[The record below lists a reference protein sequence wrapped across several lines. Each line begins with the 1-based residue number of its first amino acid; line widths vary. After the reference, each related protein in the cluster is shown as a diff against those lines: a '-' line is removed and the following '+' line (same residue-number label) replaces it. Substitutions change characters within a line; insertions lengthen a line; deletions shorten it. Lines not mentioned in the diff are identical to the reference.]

1 MKILI
6 VGYGS
11 IADELVKSDSTNQF
25 YGIKRSIDRNRPNLE
40 LYEGNYTNGIDA
52 KILQLQPDI
61 VLFFPKT
68 LGTSPDEYKKAYLEP
83 LEIFQKN
90 FKNALKVFISSTRV
104 FKGYAN
110 VNVDERTEP
119 LPTDEQGHIIYQ
131 YEKIALSLNN
141 SYLLRL
147 GGLISK
153 NKNYVRDIL
162 DNKSIKHNKYINAI
176 HICDVAGAI
185 SRVVSGQTNE
195 KILNLVM
202 PIKIQFSDLDT
213 QKEGTPLNAHIQS
226 IHYNEA
232 YYFKYPNITDL
243 L

>member
-83 LEIFQKN
+83 LEFFQKN
-90 FKNALKVFISSTRV
+90 FKNAIKVFISSTRV

-119 LPTDEQGHIIYQ
+119 IPIDEQGHIIYQ

-176 HICDVAGAI
+176 HICDVASAI
-185 SRVVSGQTNE
+185 SRVLSGQTNE

-232 YYFKYPNITDL
+232 YYFKYPNITEL

>member
-83 LEIFQKN
+83 LEFFQKN

-104 FKGYAN
+104 FKGYVN

-119 LPTDEQGHIIYQ
+119 IPIDEQGHIIYQ

-176 HICDVAGAI
+176 HICDVASAI
-185 SRVVSGQTNE
+185 SRVLSGQTNE

-202 PIKIQFSDLDT
+202 PIKIQFSDLDI

-226 IHYNEA
+226 IHYNET

>member
-83 LEIFQKN
+83 LEFFQKN

-119 LPTDEQGHIIYQ
+119 MPIDEQGHIIYQ

-176 HICDVAGAI
+176 HICDVASAI
-185 SRVVSGQTNE
+185 SRVLSGQTNE

>member
-68 LGTSPDEYKKAYLEP
+68 LGTLPDEYKKAYLEP
-83 LEIFQKN
+83 LEFFQKN

-119 LPTDEQGHIIYQ
+119 IPIDEQGHIIYQ

-176 HICDVAGAI
+176 HICDVASAI
-185 SRVVSGQTNE
+185 SRVLSGQTNE

>member
-83 LEIFQKN
+83 LEFFQKN

-119 LPTDEQGHIIYQ
+119 IPIDEQGHIIYQ

-176 HICDVAGAI
+176 HICDVASAI
-185 SRVVSGQTNE
+185 SRVLSGQTNE

-226 IHYNEA
+226 IHYNET

>member
-83 LEIFQKN
+83 LEFFQKN

-119 LPTDEQGHIIYQ
+119 IPIDEQGHIIYQ

-176 HICDVAGAI
+176 HICDVASAI
-185 SRVVSGQTNE
+185 SRVLSGQTNE

-232 YYFKYPNITDL
+232 YYFKYPNITEL

>member
-6 VGYGS
+6 IGYGS

-25 YGIKRSIDRNRPNLE
+25 YGIKRSIDRNRPNLQ
-40 LYEGNYTNGIDA
+40 LYEGNYKKGIDTQ
-52 KILQLQPDI
+52 ILKLLPDI

-68 LGTSPDEYKKAYLEP
+68 ISASPDEYKKAYLEP
-83 LEIFQKN
+83 LEFFQKN

-104 FKGYAN
+104 FKGYSD
-110 VNVDERTEP
+110 VEVDERSEP
-119 LPTDEQGHIIYQ
+119 IPIDEQGHIIHQ
-131 YEKIALSLNN
+131 YEKIVLSLNN

-162 DNKSIKHNKYINAI
+162 DNKSLKQNKYINAI
-176 HICDVAGAI
+176 HTYDVSSAI
-185 SRVVSGQTNE
+185 SRVISGQTNE

-202 PIKIQFSDLDT
+202 PNKIKFSDLDP

>member
-83 LEIFQKN
+83 LEFFQKN
-90 FKNALKVFISSTRV
+90 FKNAIKVFISSTRV

-119 LPTDEQGHIIYQ
+119 IPIDEQGHIIYQ

-176 HICDVAGAI
+176 HICDVASAI
-185 SRVVSGQTNE
+185 SRVLSGQTNE

>member
-11 IADELVKSDSTNQF
+11 IADELVKSDTTNQF

-83 LEIFQKN
+83 LEFFQKN
-90 FKNALKVFISSTRV
+90 FKNAIKVFISSTRV

-119 LPTDEQGHIIYQ
+119 IPIDEQGHIIYQ

-176 HICDVAGAI
+176 HICDVASAI
-185 SRVVSGQTNE
+185 SRVLSGQTNE

>member
-83 LEIFQKN
+83 LEFFQKN

-119 LPTDEQGHIIYQ
+119 IPIDEQGHIIYQ

-176 HICDVAGAI
+176 HICDVASAI
-185 SRVVSGQTNE
+185 SRVLSGQTNE

>member
-52 KILQLQPDI
+52 KILQLEPDI

-83 LEIFQKN
+83 LEFFQKN

-119 LPTDEQGHIIYQ
+119 IPIDEQGHIIYQ

-176 HICDVAGAI
+176 HICDVASAI
-185 SRVVSGQTNE
+185 SRVLSGQTNE

-202 PIKIQFSDLDT
+202 PIKIQFSDLDI

-232 YYFKYPNITDL
+232 YYFKYPNITEL